1 MTALPGEPETDAGT
15 AGVSEAASA
24 QADQVLRLLAAAE
37 GAGLPLWLS
46 GGWAIDARLNRVTRE
61 HGDIDVAFPR
71 ERESGLVSLL
81 QSTGPFSLERTDY
94 GFLARSGTLLVDC
107 EPCVLAGSAYEIDG
121 PPAGSCPWDR
131 QGVIAGTA
139 VRCVSWEA
147 ILWDYFHYLEEV
159 PRSGW
164 AAKDLAGYALARTV
178 HGVAASNRLH
188 AQFQTEYTA

>member
-1 MTALPGEPETDAGT
+1 PRLPGRPPGADQPVRMRGILGSRLDRGRQFPEANGLVMTALPGEPETDAGT

-81 QSTGPFSLERTDY
+81 QSMGPFSLERTDY
-94 GFLARSGTLLVDC
+94 GFLARSGTLLVD
-107 EPCVLAGSAYEIDG
+107 
-121 PPAGSCPWDR
+121 
-131 QGVIAGTA
+131 
-139 VRCVSWEA
+139 
-147 ILWDYFHYLEEV
+147 
-159 PRSGW
+159 
-164 AAKDLAGYALARTV
+164 
-178 HGVAASNRLH
+178 
-188 AQFQTEYTA
+188 